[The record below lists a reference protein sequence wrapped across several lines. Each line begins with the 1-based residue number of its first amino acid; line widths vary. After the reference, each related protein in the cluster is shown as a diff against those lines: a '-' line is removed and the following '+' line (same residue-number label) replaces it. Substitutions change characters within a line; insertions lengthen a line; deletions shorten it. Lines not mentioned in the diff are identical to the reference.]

1 MIKYPILLNVLVL
14 SCLSSIAQDKP
25 DIKFNHVVPED
36 FSITKL
42 KVDTSYGAVIIADIG
57 SSSFEGNTK
66 GWFSLIYK
74 HQRRIKIIDKKGFDL
89 ASVEIPLYISS
100 KSNAEEKLDALR
112 ASTYNLENGVVVE
125 TKLGKDAIFKDKQ
138 DKNHIVKKFTM
149 PAIKEGS
156 IIEYS
161 YTINSD
167 FLFNLQPWMFQGGY
181 PRVWSEYEL
190 DLPNFFEYVFLA
202 QGYNSFDVKTS
213 KTRQITYSVID
224 GSDNPTGKSETYSIP
239 STNTTSRWVMKNVP
253 AIREEKFTTSID
265 NHISKMEFQMSAQ
278 QFPNSPR
285 KDIMGT
291 WNTVAQA
298 LLKDEDF
305 GERLERD
312 NSWLNDDVKIIKAS
326 TGNKLDEAKKI
337 YAFVKNNIKCNG
349 GHGIYLSTPMKDI
362 FKNKSGSVADVN
374 LLLTAMLKHENIQAS
389 PVILSTRSNGVAH
402 EFYPL
407 VNRFNYVICKAE
419 IDGISYFLDAS
430 KPYFGFNKLPEY
442 CLNGQARTIDQNT
455 SPVYFYPDSVKEAKM
470 TNVMLFNDEK
480 AAGKWNGMLTSSLG
494 YYETCNIRQKFLD
507 NGKDVFEKKL
517 RESYTGDFSID
528 DIKYENENNDEVPIT
543 MSHSITIEGNDN
555 SNVIYFNPLI
565 KEGYKENFFTAAE
578 RKYPVEMP
586 YLIDETYNFQM
597 EIPVGFV
604 VDEMPKSAKV
614 NLSEGEGFFEYLIS
628 KSDNAIMLRS
638 RIKLNKAT
646 FLPEDYETLR
656 SFFDHIVKKHAEQI
670 VFKKK

>member
-1 MIKYPILLNVLVL
+1 M
-14 SCLSSIAQDKP
+14 
-25 DIKFNHVVPED
+25 
-36 FSITKL
+36 
-42 KVDTSYGAVIIADIG
+42 
-57 SSSFEGNTK
+57 
-66 GWFSLIYK
+66 
-74 HQRRIKIIDKKGFDL
+74 
-89 ASVEIPLYISS
+89 
-100 KSNAEEKLDALR
+100 
-112 ASTYNLENGVVVE
+112 
-125 TKLGKDAIFKDKQ
+125 
-138 DKNHIVKKFTM
+138 
-149 PAIKEGS
+149 
-156 IIEYS
+156 
-161 YTINSD
+161 
-167 FLFNLQPWMFQGGY
+167 FNLQPWIFQGSY

-253 AIREEKFTTSID
+253 AIREEKFTTSLD
-265 NHISKMEFQMSAQ
+265 NHISKLEFQMSAQ

-312 NSWLNDDVKIIKAS
+312 NPWLNDDVKIIKAS
-326 TGNKLDEAKKI
+326 TGNKLEEAKKI

-349 GHGIYLSTPMKDI
+349 GHGIYLSAPMKDI

-389 PVILSTRSNGVAH
+389 PVILSTRSNGVTH

-455 SPVYFYPDSVKEAKM
+455 SPVYF
-470 TNVMLFNDEK
+470 
-480 AAGKWNGMLTSSLG
+480 
-494 YYETCNIRQKFLD
+494 
-507 NGKDVFEKKL
+507 
-517 RESYTGDFSID
+517 
-528 DIKYENENNDEVPIT
+528 
-543 MSHSITIEGNDN
+543 
-555 SNVIYFNPLI
+555 
-565 KEGYKENFFTAAE
+565 
-578 RKYPVEMP
+578 
-586 YLIDETYNFQM
+586 
-597 EIPVGFV
+597 
-604 VDEMPKSAKV
+604 
-614 NLSEGEGFFEYLIS
+614 
-628 KSDNAIMLRS
+628 
-638 RIKLNKAT
+638 
-646 FLPEDYETLR
+646 
-656 SFFDHIVKKHAEQI
+656 
-670 VFKKK
+670 